1 MYFRGFTSTS
11 SNVLGLSGVSPKD
24 IPMEKKKKNYTED
37 HGASRLTLSQTIPG
51 FYVSAL
57 EVF

>member
-11 SNVLGLSGVSPKD
+11 SNGARALRCLAQRHSH
-24 IPMEKKKKNYTED
+24 EKKNYTED